1 MPNFD
6 VGSYF
11 LTILAPVRQGVVPPD
26 YGAGKGSWDERMRSA
41 AASEASETGVPL
53 QQETDIV
60 WSQRLRMVLATL
72 PTALQSP
79 ATERIGVQS
88 PFARNMRTHLCRLV
102 VIDDV
107 VYNGRVGSKPIIGR
121 GGDPLVPQKVD
132 SLNSPYLLF
141 ASDFDAVVEDGA
153 ELPATL
159 SEAEQ
164 DAVRDDY
171 LERLWDTAGDEM
183 RAIFE
188 NCVGFESVKS
198 SSDFVGYMKR
208 CQVETTMPFHD
219 YWIEPPALKSLPLT
233 FLKWMVLLPLLVFG
247 LAFIAWFLGS
257 AANVVFN
264 IDWNLEQAFW
274 IAVVAFVISLVA
286 IAIAYVWAM
295 RQGQQPMP
303 PPKHGDLP
311 SVLKSLYL
319 QQMFA
324 DFVIA
329 NQGASDEE
337 LHTAFGAFVRDHK
350 PDDKTA
356 PTQKPGYISARFPGA
371 VQE

>member
-6 VGSYF
+6 AGSYF
-11 LTILAPVRQGVVPPD
+11 LTILAPVRQGVVPAD
-26 YGAGKGSWDERMRSA
+26 FGAGSGSWDERMRSA
-41 AASEASETGVPL
+41 EVSETSDIDVPL
-53 QQETDIV
+53 QQETEIV

-107 VYNGRVGSKPIIGR
+107 VYNGRVGSKPLIGR

-141 ASDFDAVVEDGA
+141 ATDFDAIVEDGA
-153 ELPATL
+153 NLPATL
-159 SEAEQ
+159 SAAEQ

-171 LERLWDTAGDEM
+171 LKRLWDTAEDEM

-188 NCVGFESVKS
+188 NCVGFEKVKS
-198 SSDFVGYMKR
+198 VTDFVGYMTR

-233 FLKWMVLLPLLVFG
+233 FLKWMVLLPI
-247 LAFIAWFLGS
+247 LAFALALVVWILGS

-264 IDWNLEQAFW
+264 LDWNLENAFW
-274 IAVVAFVISLVA
+274 IAALALIVSVIA
-286 IAIAYVWAM
+286 IAIAIVWVM
-295 RQGQQPMP
+295 RQGQQPLP
-303 PPKHGDLP
+303 PPKHGDLR

-319 QQMFA
+319 QQKFA

-329 NQGASDEE
+329 NQGATDED
-337 LHTAFGAFVRDHK
+337 LHAAFAAFVRDHK